1 MHCVSKPRKP
11 RNRRDALELFYELLP
26 CFSAF
31 GYQFGVRRC
40 MLPCKKSFLPRS
52 NREGEIRER
61 HSIMKILAG
70 KFNRRLRW
78 ILALAILFFA
88 AAALFYPYHYPT
100 RVYAAQ
106 EKERAAGG
114 DQTTSLSDQTDLA
127 VTVYNS
133 NIALVRDVRQLAL
146 PGGAFRLKFMDI
158 AATVNPA
165 TVHFR
170 SLTDPEKLGVI
181 EQNYEYD
188 LLEPAK
194 LLHKYVGKEVTLVRS
209 YMENGS
215 TKREEIKATLLS
227 DNNGPVWKI
236 GNDIVTGVYSEGYRF
251 PEVPANLYER
261 PTLLMSLEN
270 SGARK
275 QQIEASYLATNL
287 SWNADYVLTVAR
299 DDKAADLDGWVTLA
313 NSSGTAFHNARLQLV
328 AGDLNRLP
336 QNGLRDMVVSK
347 SMAVAG
353 AAERQFQQE
362 SFSEYHLYTLG
373 RRTSVEDKETK
384 QISLLQGSGVPVE
397 KIFVVNGQNF
407 YYHNQ
412 QNPGS
417 PLKDPV
423 MVFYKFKNEEKAG
436 LGMPLPA
443 GNVRVYQKDS
453 KGGVLFVGEDRIDHT
468 PKDEN
473 VTVHIGNAF
482 DVVAERKQTDYKRI
496 DTHVWEM
503 EFEITLRNHKDTPIV
518 VQVNEPIGGDWE
530 MLSSSYK
537 YTKTSAWAAQF
548 NVPVDKNGTSVLKY
562 RIRARW

>member
-1 MHCVSKPRKP
+1 MNLPGNTLRT
-11 RNRRDALELFYELLP
+11 RLLW
-26 CFSAF
+26 
-31 GYQFGVRRC
+31 
-40 MLPCKKSFLPRS
+40 MLSS
-52 NREGEIRER
+52 V
-61 HSIMKILAG
+61 AV
-70 KFNRRLRW
+70 
-78 ILALAILFFA
+78 FA
-88 AAALFYPYHYPT
+88 AGATLLYPAT
-100 RVYAAQ
+100 RSKKADPHQ
-106 EKERAAGG
+106 EKEAARPAAG
-114 DQTTSLSDQTDLA
+114 DQSTSLNDQTDLN

-133 NIALVRDVRQLAL
+133 NIALIRDVRQLTL
-146 PGGAFRLKFMDI
+146 SGGIFRLKFMDI

-170 SLTDPEKLGVI
+170 SLTDPDKLGVI

-194 LLHKYVGKEVTLVRS
+194 LLHKYVGREVTLVRA
-209 YMENGS
+209 YQENGT

-236 GNDIVTGVYSEGYRF
+236 GNDIVTGMFAESYRF

-275 QQIEASYLATNL
+275 QQIEASYLANNL

-299 DDKAADLDGWVTLA
+299 DEKNADLDGWVTVV
-313 NSSGTAFHNARLQLV
+313 NNSGTAFHNARLQLV
-328 AGDLNRLP
+328 AGDLNRI
-336 QNGLRDMVVSK
+336 QQGRASGAMDERVTVK
-347 SMAVAG
+347 SMA
-353 AAERQFQQE
+353 AAPQFQQE
-362 SFSEYHLYTLG
+362 SFSEYHLYSLG

-397 KIFVVNGQNF
+397 KLFVVNGQNY
-407 YYHNQ
+407 YYHNA

-423 MVFYKFKNEEKAG
+423 MAYYKFKNEEKAG
-436 LGMPLPA
+436 LGIPLPA

-453 KGGVLFVGEDRIDHT
+453 KGGILFAGEDRIDHT

-473 VTVHIGNAF
+473 INIHIGNAF
-482 DVVAERKQTDYKRI
+482 DVVAEHKQTDYKRI
-496 DTHVWEM
+496 DTHTWEM
-503 EFEITLRNHKDTPIV
+503 EFEITLRNHKDAPVT

-530 MLSSSYK
+530 MLSSTYK
-537 YTKTSAWAAQF
+537 YTKTAAFAAQF
-548 NVPVDKNGTSVLKY
+548 NVPVAKDGTSVLKY

>member
-1 MHCVSKPRKP
+1 
-11 RNRRDALELFYELLP
+11 
-26 CFSAF
+26 
-31 GYQFGVRRC
+31 
-40 MLPCKKSFLPRS
+40 
-52 NREGEIRER
+52 
-61 HSIMKILAG
+61 MKISG
-70 KFNRRLRW
+70 IQSSTRW
-78 ILALAILFFA
+78 LCAVSA
-88 AAALFYPYHYPT
+88 AAVLTAGAAMPYPAAFAN
-100 RVYAAQ
+100 RVHATQ
-106 EKERAAGG
+106 EKETGRASAA
-114 DQTTSLSDQTDLA
+114 DQSTSLNDQTDLN

-133 NIALVRDVRQLAL
+133 NIALVRDVRNLLL
-146 PGGAFRLKFMDI
+146 PNGAFRLKFMDI

-194 LLHKYVGKEVTLVRS
+194 LLHKYVGKEITLVRT
-209 YMENGS
+209 YQENGT

-236 GNDIVTGVYSEGYRF
+236 GNDIVTGMYAESYRF
-251 PEVPANLYER
+251 PEVPANLYDR

-270 SGARK
+270 SGAKK
-275 QQIEASYLATNL
+275 QQIEASYLANNL
-287 SWNADYVLTVAR
+287 SWNADYVLTMGR
-299 DDKAADLDGWVTLA
+299 DDKNADLDGWVTVV
-313 NSSGTAFHNARLQLV
+313 NNSGTAFRNARLQLV
-328 AGDLNRLP
+328 AGELNRLP
-336 QNGLRDMVVSK
+336 SSGRRDMEMNAK
-347 SMAVAG
+347 AMVAG
-353 AAERQFQQE
+353 AAANQFQQE
-362 SFSEYHLYTLG
+362 AFSEYHLYTLG

-397 KIFVVNGQNF
+397 KVFVVNGQSF

-412 QNPGS
+412 QTPGA

-423 MVFYKFKNEEKAG
+423 LVYYKFKNEEKAG
-436 LGMPLPA
+436 LGIPLPS

-453 KGGVLFVGEDRIDHT
+453 KGGILFAGEDRIDHT

-473 VTVHIGNAF
+473 VNIHIGNAF
-482 DVVAERKQTDYKRI
+482 DVVAEHKQTDYKRI

-503 EFEITLRNHKDTPIV
+503 EFEVTLRNHKDAPVT

-530 MLSSSYK
+530 MLFSTHK
-537 YTKTSAWAAQF
+537 YTKTAAFAAQF
-548 NVPVDKNGTSVLKY
+548 NVPVAKDGTSVLKY